1 MPRLQA
7 RRASRGPSRRPRRI
21 PARAA
26 AWTGIRLTVWPRLR
40 LFLRCRPAWR
50 YPAGCP
56 SGQRERSVKPSAQP
70 TLVRTQHLPPPLEMG
85 PELGRFGSGPSS
97 VICSRMPFVALVCS
111 SLCQIRAKVLAVAAL
126 GHLLV
131 IPRPGGFLDTALGFL
146 LLPGDA
152 LDVATSSGPIS
163 DGGGRCWVR
172 TNVG

>member
-1 MPRLQA
+1 
-7 RRASRGPSRRPRRI
+7 
-21 PARAA
+21 
-26 AWTGIRLTVWPRLR
+26 
-40 LFLRCRPAWR
+40 
-50 YPAGCP
+50 
-56 SGQRERSVKPSAQP
+56 
-70 TLVRTQHLPPPLEMG
+70 MG

-152 LDVATSSGPIS
+152 LDVATSSGWRGTRRVSPR
-163 DGGGRCWVR
+163 GRCLSSRRCRADPLSVHHVPLRGSELVR
-172 TNVG
+172 SSSPHPWSGRLTAVICMSRTGSRCGT